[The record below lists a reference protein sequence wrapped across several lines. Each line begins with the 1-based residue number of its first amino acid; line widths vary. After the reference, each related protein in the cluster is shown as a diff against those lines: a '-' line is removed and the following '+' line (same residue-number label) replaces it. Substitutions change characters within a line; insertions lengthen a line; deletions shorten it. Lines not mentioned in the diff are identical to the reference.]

1 MQLLVLLWCQQVLGL
16 GLDQGAYLQ
25 ACTAVGVV
33 LGAWLAGRWVPLH
46 QAPRVLV
53 LGVVL
58 GLMLPLMNGVQAW
71 PLALVVMLLVGVISG
86 LFVVPMNALLQHR
99 GISLLSAGRSIAVQN
114 VNENASVVTMMGVY
128 SALLYWQCPFE
139 TITWV
144 LGGFIATCMSLV
156 CGLHARRMRRAP
168 AH

>member
-1 MQLLVLLWCQQVLGL
+1 MLV
-16 GLDQGAYLQ
+16 
-25 ACTAVGVV
+25 
-33 LGAWLAGRWVPLH
+33 
-46 QAPRVLV
+46 
-53 LGVVL
+53 
-58 GLMLPLMNGVQAW
+58 
-71 PLALVVMLLVGVISG
+71 VGVISG

-99 GISLLSAGRSIAVQN
+99 GIRLLSAGRSIAVQN